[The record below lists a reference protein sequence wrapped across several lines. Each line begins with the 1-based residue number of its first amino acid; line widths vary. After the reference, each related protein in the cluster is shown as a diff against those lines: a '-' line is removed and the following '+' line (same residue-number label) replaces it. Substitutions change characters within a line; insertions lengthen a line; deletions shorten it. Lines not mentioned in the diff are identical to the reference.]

1 MTPEQYKAK
10 RQQRGTQ
17 QGVALAL
24 GVDYHTIQRRESGE
38 IKITREAEIALFS
51 LRKKRVSCKSNAGGE
66 ARPHEQ
72 PERKDHE

>member
-1 MTPEQYKAK
+1 MTPAEYRFA

-38 IKITREAEIALFS
+38 IKITREAEIALMS
-51 LRKKRVSCKSNAGGE
+51 HRKKKRAPRRPKKDGDNLANA
-66 ARPHEQ
+66 
-72 PERKDHE
+72 KDHG

>member
-1 MTPEQYKAK
+1 MIPAEYRSA

-38 IKITREAEIALFS
+38 IKITREAEIALMS
-51 LRKKRVSCKSNAGGE
+51 LRKKKRAPRRPNADVS
-66 ARPHEQ
+66 R
-72 PERKDHE
+72 RD